1 MEPSRE
7 KERRKEGK
15 SAFVAEITACVR
27 APYEDDAS
35 LVLFHVPRDTENARA
50 VRVVEIKENREMT
63 RDPGGHV

>member
-1 MEPSRE
+1 M
-7 KERRKEGK
+7 
-15 SAFVAEITACVR
+15 FVAEITACVR
-27 APYEDDAS
+27 APYEGDAS